1 LHTVRTLKITL
12 AYEGTDL
19 VGWQRQ
25 PEGASVQAALEAA
38 LARLEGAP
46 VAAIGAGRTDAGVHA
61 ARQVASAR
69 VDFRHDVETIGRAL
83 NAALPEAI
91 RVLEVADAPDTFHA
105 RFSALSKTYHYRVT
119 NGPVVSP
126 FARRWTWHV
135 PWTLDIAAM
144 EAAAAHLAGE
154 HDFAAF
160 QSVGSD
166 IATTVRRLHVSRF
179 IEVARRAS
187 AAGLAPHPDP
197 ACDGRL
203 FVYEVRGTGFL
214 RHMVRAIVGTLV
226 EVGSGRL
233 RPDDVA
239 RLLERPDRSKAGPTA
254 PACGLCLASVEY
266 SPAESEHP

>member
-1 LHTVRTLKITL
+1 VRTLKITL

-25 PEGASVQAALEAA
+25 PEGASVQAALEEA
-38 LARLEGAP
+38 LARLQGPP

-61 ARQVASAR
+61 AGQVASAR
-69 VDFRHDVETIGRAL
+69 VDFRHDVETIRRAL
-83 NAALPEAI
+83 NAALPEAV
-91 RVLEVADAPDTFHA
+91 RVLEVADAPDAFHA
-105 RFSALSKTYHYRVT
+105 RFSAQSKTYHYRVT

-144 EAAAAHLAGE
+144 QAAAAHLAGE

-166 IATTVRRLHVSRF
+166 IVTTVRRLHESRLV
-179 IEVARRAS
+179 EVAAGGRA
-187 AAGLAPHPDP
+187 AVPGVYPEAT
-197 ACDGRL
+197 CEGRL
-203 FVYEVRGTGFL
+203 LVYEVRGTGFL

-233 RPDDVA
+233 RPEDVA
-239 RLLERPDRSKAGPTA
+239 GLLEHPDRTKAGPTA

-266 SPAESEHP
+266 ESSPGDGEHS